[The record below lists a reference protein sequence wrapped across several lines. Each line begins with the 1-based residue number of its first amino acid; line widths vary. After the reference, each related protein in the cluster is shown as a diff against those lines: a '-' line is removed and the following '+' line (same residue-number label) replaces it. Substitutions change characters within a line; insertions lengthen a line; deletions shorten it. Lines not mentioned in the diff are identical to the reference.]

1 MERVFQAGPFP
12 VTTNLLSMPVDLPVL
27 DAHRGV
33 GPRAA
38 RGRRFPLRRGQGLPC
53 RLRVCA
59 SPCVLPRDVRPR
71 ACTSRRSS
79 VAGLPRVVSTLG
91 CSK

>member
-38 RGRRFPLRRGQGLPC
+38 RGRRFPLRR

-71 ACTSRRSS
+71 ACTPRRSS